1 MHCLTQGF
9 LHSDFL
15 SEICSS
21 QYLLESG
28 KGTVRPMQA
37 NSHMKG
43 DMKGTKK
50 KIHTAEQTRVPEPDY
65 RGLKKDLFFSE
76 KPST

>member
-1 MHCLTQGF
+1 
-9 LHSDFL
+9 
-15 SEICSS
+15 
-21 QYLLESG
+21 
-28 KGTVRPMQA
+28 MQA

-50 KIHTAEQTRVPEPDY
+50 KIHRAEQTRVPEPDY
-65 RGLKKDLFFSE
+65 RGVKKKICFFSE